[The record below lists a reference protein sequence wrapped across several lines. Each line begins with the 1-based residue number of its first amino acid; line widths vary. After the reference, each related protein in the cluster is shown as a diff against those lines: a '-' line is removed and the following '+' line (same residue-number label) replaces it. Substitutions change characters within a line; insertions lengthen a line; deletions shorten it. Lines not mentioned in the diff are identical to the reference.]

1 MIKYLCSGDIIIGYF
16 NTRKMFLT
24 PSFELNV
31 EEEAKLL
38 KFLLFLENSNVSS
51 IINKYIESNKRKG
64 GRPNVN
70 YYNLFATIIY
80 GFTFGRDTL
89 RDLEDTC
96 LYDLRYIFLMEQTK
110 VSYSTFSHFIK
121 KVIVP
126 NEKEIFS
133 LLNLQ
138 IKKELNIYF
147 DDANI
152 DGTKFE
158 ANANKYK
165 FVWKPITF
173 HKKNTIFIYVLELK
187 SIKDLDKLVKVISN
201 INITTCII

>member
-1 MIKYLCSGDIIIGYF
+1 MGYF

-31 EEEAKLL
+31 EEEEKLL

-51 IINKYIESNKRKG
+51 IINKYIENNKGKG

-89 RDLEDTC
+89 RDLEDSC

-110 VSYSTFSHFIK
+110 VSYSTFSHFIN

-138 IKKELNIYF
+138 IKKELNIDF
-147 DDANI
+147 DDAYI
-152 DGTKFE
+152 DGTKFK
-158 ANANKYK
+158 ANA
-165 FVWKPITF
+165 
-173 HKKNTIFIYVLELK
+173 KKI
-187 SIKDLDKLVKVISN
+187 
-201 INITTCII
+201 

>member
-1 MIKYLCSGDIIIGYF
+1 MIKYLCSGDIILGYF

-51 IINKYIESNKRKG
+51 IINKYIESNKGKD

-80 GFTFGRDTL
+80 SFTFGRDTL

-110 VSYSTFSHFIK
+110 ISYSTFSHFIK

-138 IKKELNIYF
+138 IKK
-147 DDANI
+147 
-152 DGTKFE
+152 T
-158 ANANKYK
+158 
-165 FVWKPITF
+165 
-173 HKKNTIFIYVLELK
+173 
-187 SIKDLDKLVKVISN
+187 
-201 INITTCII
+201 